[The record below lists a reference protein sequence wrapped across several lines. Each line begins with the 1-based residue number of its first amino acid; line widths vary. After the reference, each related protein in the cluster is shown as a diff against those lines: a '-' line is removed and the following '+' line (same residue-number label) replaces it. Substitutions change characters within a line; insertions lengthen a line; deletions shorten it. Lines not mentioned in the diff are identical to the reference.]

1 MKASFAEFYVLW
13 DEYLGRVTPLFHI
26 ETCEWMESLSDEMDN
41 LLMLPR
47 GHNKSGIV
55 TVFNAWRFYKDV
67 DDLVLHQGATNIDAL
82 KCSRAVIRILANHP
96 LCKVNDVHKS
106 HGGVIKWWV
115 NGSNDEQY
123 GSMYARGI
131 LSSVTGQRAKHIQ
144 NDDVEVQKNVATEE
158 NREKLKNSL
167 TEQTHILVPG
177 GTSLFIGTPHS
188 YDSIYK
194 EMIEA
199 GSNCFIRRMF
209 ENEYRIEG
217 RKEAV
222 LNFYPEYVFSGI
234 HKYSKC
240 LEEDKHYRIVPH
252 GSGYKVTLLE
262 EFQFVDFYAKA
273 LWPERFTKHEMT
285 KRRKKCRTIN
295 EWDSQYQLHAK
306 PVGEV
311 RLDPNNLIPY
321 DCEPV
326 LLYANGTYVM
336 MLGNVRIVSASLRVD
351 PSEGKKTS
359 DISSV
364 ALVLHDEQG
373 RLYWHR
379 SIGLQGKASIVD
391 DSGHNIIGGQ
401 VWQLVNIIEEF
412 NLTRVTVETNGSGAF
427 FPEILKSCLKQ
438 RKIRCGVS
446 EIKAT
451 QNKNIRILSA
461 IEGPLSSG
469 VLWAHLSVLC
479 DPDKPDDDS
488 FEVKVMRSWNPAVTN
503 QIDDPLDSLAGAIA
517 DEPIRIG
524 KIHRQNEANE
534 SPNWRTDG
542 GVIEATLDFEY

>member
-13 DEYLGRVTPLFHI
+13 DEYLGRETPLFHI
-26 ETCEWMESLSDEMDN
+26 ETCEWMENLSEDVDN

-55 TVFNAWRFYKDV
+55 TVFNAWRFYCDV

-82 KCSRAVIRILANHP
+82 KCSRAVVRILANHP
-96 LCKVNDVHKS
+96 LCKLSDVNKS

-115 NGSNDEQY
+115 KGSNDEQY

-158 NREKLKNSL
+158 NREKLKHSL

-188 YDSIYK
+188 YESIYK

-199 GSNCFIRRMF
+199 GANSFIRRMF
-209 ENEYRIEG
+209 EHEYRIEG
-217 RKEAV
+217 RSEAT
-222 LNFYPEYVFSGI
+222 LSFIPEYVFSGI

-240 LEEDKHYRIVPH
+240 LEENKHFTVEKH
-252 GSGYKVTLLE
+252 GTGFKVKLLE
-262 EFQFVDFYAKA
+262 DFPMVDFYAKA
-273 LWPERFTKHEMT
+273 LWPERFTKQEMT
-285 KRRKKCRTIN
+285 KRRKKCRTLN

-306 PVGEV
+306 PIGDV
-311 RLDPNNLIPY
+311 RLDPDKLIPY

-326 LLYANGTYVM
+326 LKIANKKAVM
-336 MLGNVRIVSASLRVD
+336 MLGSVRIASASLRVD
-351 PSEGKKTS
+351 PSENKKNS

-364 ALVLHDEQG
+364 ALILHDEVG
-373 RLYWHR
+373 RMYWHR
-379 SIGLQGKASIVD
+379 TIGLKGEVSIID
-391 DSGHNIIGGQ
+391 ESGHNIIGGQ
-401 VWQLVNIIEEF
+401 VYQLVQIIKEF

-427 FPEILKSCLKQ
+427 FPNLLKSCLKQ
-438 RKIRCGVS
+438 QGVRCGVS
-446 EIKAT
+446 EIKET
-451 QNKNIRILSA
+451 KNKNLRILA
-461 IEGPLSSG
+461 AVEGPLNSG
-469 VLWAHLSVLC
+469 VLWAHLSVLS

-488 FEVKVMRSWNPAVTN
+488 YEVRLMRSWNPSVTN
-503 QIDDPLDSLAGAIA
+503 QVDDPLDSLAGAIA
-517 DEPIRIG
+517 DEPVRIG
-524 KIHRQNEANE
+524 KIHNKEEYKE
-534 SPNWRTDG
+534 SPNWRTNG
-542 GVIEATLDFEY
+542 GVHEATLDFEY

>member
-13 DEYLGRVTPLFHI
+13 DEYLGRDTPLFHI
-26 ETCEWMESLSDEMDN
+26 ETCEWMENLSEDVDN

-55 TVFNAWRFYKDV
+55 TVYNAWRFYCDV

-82 KCSRAVIRILANHP
+82 KCSRAVVRILANHP
-96 LCKVNDVHKS
+96 LCKLNEVYKS

-158 NREKLKNSL
+158 NREKLKHSL

-188 YDSIYK
+188 YESIYK

-199 GSNCFIRRMF
+199 GANSFIRRMF
-209 ENEYRIEG
+209 EHEYRIEG

-222 LNFYPEYVFSGI
+222 LNFYPEYIFSGI

-240 LEEDKHYRIVPH
+240 LEEGKHYKIEKL
-252 GSGYKVTLLE
+252 GDGFKVFLLE
-262 EFQFVDFYAKA
+262 DFSIVDFYAKA
-273 LWPERFTKHEMT
+273 LWPERFTKQEMT
-285 KRRKKCRTIN
+285 KRRKKCRTLN

-306 PVGEV
+306 PIGDV
-311 RLDPNNLIPY
+311 RLDPDKLIPY
-321 DCEPV
+321 DCEPI
-326 LLYANGTYVM
+326 LKKANKKMVM
-336 MLGNVRIVSASLRVD
+336 MLGNVRIASASLRVD
-351 PSEGKKTS
+351 PSEGKKDS

-364 ALVLHDEQG
+364 ALIFHDEQG
-373 RLYWHR
+373 RMYWHR
-379 SIGLQGKASIVD
+379 TLGLKGEPSIID

-401 VWQLVNIIEEF
+401 VFQLVQVIKEF
-412 NLTRVTVETNGSGAF
+412 HLTRVTVETNGVGGF
-427 FPEILKSCLKQ
+427 FPNLLLSCLKQ
-438 RKIRCGVS
+438 QGVRCGVT
-446 EIKAT
+446 EIKET
-451 QNKNIRILSA
+451 KNKNLRILGA
-461 IEGPLSSG
+461 IEGPLNSG
-469 VLWAHLSVLC
+469 VLWAHVSVLA

-488 FEVKVMRSWNPAVTN
+488 YEVRLMRSWNPAVTN
-503 QIDDPLDSLAGAIA
+503 QVDDPLDSLAGAIT

-524 KIHRQNEANE
+524 KTHNTNDYEE
-534 SPNWRTDG
+534 TPNWRTNG
-542 GVIEATLDFEY
+542 GVHEATLDFED

>member
-13 DEYLGRVTPLFHI
+13 DEYLGRETPLFHI
-26 ETCEWMESLSDEMDN
+26 ETCEWMENLSEDADN

-55 TVFNAWRFYKDV
+55 TVYNAWRFYCDV

-82 KCSRAVIRILANHP
+82 KCSRAVVRILANHP
-96 LCKVNDVHKS
+96 LCKLNDVFKS

-158 NREKLKNSL
+158 NREKLKHSL

-188 YDSIYK
+188 YESIYK

-199 GSNCFIRRMF
+199 GANCFIRRMF
-209 ENEYRIEG
+209 EHEYRIEG
-217 RKEAV
+217 RKEAI
-222 LNFYPEYVFSGI
+222 LSFYPEYIFSGI
-234 HKYSKC
+234 HKYSKS
-240 LEEDKHYRIVPH
+240 LEEGKHYTIQPH

-262 EFQFVDFYAKA
+262 EFSIVDFYAKA
-273 LWPERFTKHEMT
+273 LWPERFTKQEMT
-285 KRRKKCRTIN
+285 KRRKKCRTLN

-306 PVGEV
+306 PIGDV
-311 RLDPNNLIPY
+311 RLDPDKLIPY

-326 LLYANGTYVM
+326 LKKANRKTVM
-336 MLGNVRIVSASLRVD
+336 MLGNVRIASASLRVD
-351 PSEGKKTS
+351 PSEGKKDS

-364 ALVLHDEQG
+364 ALIFHDEQG
-373 RLYWHR
+373 RMYWHR
-379 SIGLQGKASIVD
+379 TLGLKGEPSIID

-401 VWQLVNIIEEF
+401 VFQLVQLIKEF
-412 NLTRVTVETNGSGAF
+412 HLTRVTVETNGVGGF
-427 FPEILKSCLKQ
+427 FPNLLQSCLKQ
-438 RKIRCGVS
+438 QGVRCGVT
-446 EIKAT
+446 EIKET
-451 QNKNIRILSA
+451 KNKNLRILGA
-461 IEGPLSSG
+461 IEGPLNSG
-469 VLWAHLSVLC
+469 VLWAHISVLAN
-479 DPDKPDDDS
+479 PEKPDDDS
-488 FEVKVMRSWNPAVTN
+488 YEVKIMRSWNPAVTN
-503 QIDDPLDSLAGAIA
+503 QVDDPLDSLAGAIS
-517 DEPIRIG
+517 DEPVRIG
-524 KIHRQNEANE
+524 KTHNTTDYEE
-534 SPNWRTDG
+534 SPNWRTNG
-542 GVIEATLDFEY
+542 GVHEATLDFEN